1 MYVKKKMTMIA
12 FTVIFTLL
20 LTACGQQQQ
29 QPVASKA
36 DDFVL
41 KIGYSGSLCE
51 APVHMAV
58 EKGYFAEEGLKVEVV
73 KLAPGTNFEAITAGK
88 IDASFGL
95 LASLMQP
102 LSNGLP
108 VKVTTGLHTGCDKLL
123 VPKDAGIKTLTDLK
137 GKRIG
142 VPSMTSSPIIFTKR
156 VLADAGVGVSE
167 KNMQVEFAV
176 FNASDLPI
184 ALKNGS
190 IDALAMNDPTAA
202 VAQKEY
208 DLVSLADSAVTEPYK
223 NQYCCSAFVSDKLVK
238 DHPEI
243 AAKYTRAMQKA
254 SAWIQKNQDEVAKIQ
269 VEKKWVAG
277 DAAFNANVLKTYN
290 YIPSVKG
297 AYDAFGITAKQ
308 LQQVGMLNSGVD
320 VDSLQKNSFIFFKD
334 VQDTV
339 Q

>member
-1 MYVKKKMTMIA
+1 MNINMKKKMAIIA
-12 FTVIFTLL
+12 VTVIATLL
-20 LTACGQQQQ
+20 LSACGQK
-29 QPVASKA
+29 PVTKA
-36 DDFVL
+36 EDFVL

-58 EKGYFAEEGLKVEVV
+58 EKGFFAEEGLKVDLI
-73 KLAPGTNFEAITAGK
+73 KLAPGTTFEAITAGK
-88 IDASFGL
+88 IDAAFGL

-108 VKVTTGLHTGCDKLL
+108 IKVTTGLHTGCDKVLI
-123 VPKDAGIKTLTDLK
+123 PADTGIKTLADLK

-142 VPSMTSSPIIFTKR
+142 VPSMTSSPIIFAKR
-156 VLADAGVGVSE
+156 ALADAGVGVGE
-167 KNMQVEFAV
+167 KNMEVEFVV
-176 FNASDLPI
+176 FTASDLPI

-190 IDALAMNDPTAA
+190 VDALAMNDPTAA
-202 VAQKEY
+202 VAQKEFSLIT
-208 DLVSLADSAVTEPYK
+208 LVDSAVTEPYNK
-223 NQYCCSAFVSDKLVK
+223 QYCCSAYVHDNIAK

-254 SAWIQKNQDEVAKIQ
+254 SAWIQKNQDEAAKIQ

-277 DAAFNANVLKTYN
+277 DAVFNASVLKTYN

-308 LQQVGMLNSGVD
+308 LQKVGMLNESVN
-320 VDSLQKNSFIFFKD
+320 VEALHKNSFVFLKD
-334 VQDTV
+334 VQDSV

>member
-1 MYVKKKMTMIA
+1 MNRKKQ
-12 FTVIFTLL
+12 TVIIALTVILTLV
-20 LTACGQQQQ
+20 LTACGQK
-29 QPVASKA
+29 PVTKA
-36 DDFVL
+36 DEFVL
-41 KIGYSGSLCE
+41 KIGYTGSLCE
-51 APVHMAV
+51 APVHVAV
-58 EKGYFAEEGLKVEVV
+58 EKGFFAEEGLKVDLI
-73 KLAPGTNFEAITAGK
+73 KLAPGTTFEAITAGK
-88 IDASFGL
+88 IDAAFGL

-108 VKVTTGLHTGCDKLL
+108 IKITTGLHTGCDKVL
-123 VPKDAGIKTLTDLK
+123 VANDSGIKTLADLK

-142 VPSMTSSPIIFTKR
+142 VPSMTSSPIIFAKR
-156 VLADAGVGVSE
+156 ALADAGVGVSE
-167 KNMQVEFAV
+167 KNMEVEFAV

-190 IDALAMNDPTAA
+190 VDALAMNDPTAA

-208 DLVSLADSAVTEPYK
+208 GLVTLVDSALTEPYK
-223 NQYCCSAFVSDKLVK
+223 DQYCCAAYVRDNIASDY
-238 DHPEI
+238 PEF

-254 SAWIQKNQDEVAKIQ
+254 SAWVQKNQDETAKIQ

-308 LQQVGMLNSGVD
+308 LQQVGMLHNSVD
-320 VDSLQKNSFIFFKD
+320 VEALHKNSFVFFKD

>member
-1 MYVKKKMTMIA
+1 MKMRKKMTMIVL
-12 FTVIFTLL
+12 TVILSLL
-20 LTACGQQQQ
+20 VSACGQK
-29 QPVASKA
+29 PVTKA
-36 DDFVL
+36 DDLVL

-58 EKGYFAEEGLKVEVV
+58 EKGYFAEEGLKVELI
-73 KLAPGTNFEAITAGK
+73 KLAPGTTFEAITAGK
-88 IDASFGL
+88 IDAAFGL

-108 VKVTTGLHTGCDKLL
+108 IKITTGLHTGCDKVL
-123 VPKDAGIKTLTDLK
+123 VPADSGIKTIADLK

-142 VPSMTSSPIIFTKR
+142 VPSMTSSPIIFAKR
-156 VLADAGVGVSE
+156 ALAEAGVGVSE
-167 KNMQVEFAV
+167 KNMEVEFAV
-176 FNASDLPI
+176 FSASDLPI

-202 VAQKEY
+202 VAQKEFS
-208 DLVSLADSAVTEPYK
+208 LVTLADSAITEPY
-223 NQYCCSAFVSDKLVK
+223 NTQYCCSAYVSETIAK

-254 SAWIQKNQDEVAKIQ
+254 SAWIQKNQDETAKIQ
-269 VEKKWVAG
+269 VEQKWVAG
-277 DAAFNANVLKTYN
+277 DAAFNASVLKTYN

-308 LQQVGMLNSGVD
+308 LQKVGMLNESVD
-320 VDSLQKNSFIFFKD
+320 VEALHKNSFIFFKD